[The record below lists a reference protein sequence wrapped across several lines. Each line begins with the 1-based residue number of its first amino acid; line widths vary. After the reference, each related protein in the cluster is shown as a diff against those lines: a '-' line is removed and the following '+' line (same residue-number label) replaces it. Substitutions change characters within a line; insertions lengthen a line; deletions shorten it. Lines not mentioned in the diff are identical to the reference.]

1 MMISRRTALKL
12 PLLALLS
19 SAGGSAWA
27 AARSRVLS
35 LGGDVTEIVYALGE
49 GTRLVGRDSTS
60 TFPPEVKALPDVG
73 YFRQLGAEGVL
84 SLRPELVLAA
94 SSSGPAEVL
103 TQIRSAGVEIVQL
116 PDNHSPEGL
125 LKKVEI
131 VAAALGVKD
140 KGAALDARL
149 KNDLAKAKASVA
161 ELPGRP
167 RVLFIINAGT
177 GAPLAAGRETAADA
191 LIALAGGQNVFS
203 DYTGY
208 KPISLEAAAAA
219 APEAIGLMEQTLTAM
234 GGVDSVAQ
242 HPALRLTPAA
252 KTKRIFGRD
261 GSYLLSFGPRL
272 PEAILDFAKAIR
284 AKSAS

>member
-1 MMISRRTALKL
+1 MISRRTALKL

-19 SAGGSAWA
+19 SAGGPAWA
-27 AARSRVLS
+27 AARSRVVS

-60 TFPPEVKALPDVG
+60 TFPPEVKPLPDVG

-84 SLRPELVLAA
+84 SLRPDLILAA

-116 PDNHSPEGL
+116 PDSHSPEGL

-131 VAAALGVKD
+131 IAGALGVKD
-140 KGAALDARL
+140 KGAALDAKL
-149 KNDLAKAKASVA
+149 KDSLAKAKASVA
-161 ELPGRP
+161 ELTGRP

-191 LIALAGGQNVFS
+191 LITLAGGENVFS

-234 GGVDSVAQ
+234 GGVDAVAQ

-252 KTKRIFGRD
+252 KAKRIFGRD